1 MNRYL
6 ARILVAGLVLSI
18 SPFGLSVI
26 AQEAEEPDTAGE
38 ESAEAAE
45 EATYGDEITV
55 TSRRRVETVQDV
67 PFSVVA
73 QTGETLRSRG
83 ADNIEDIS
91 ANVAGFSVQNLGP
104 GQSQVAMRGVAS
116 GQIARDQPGV
126 KEQVGIYLDD
136 SVISLSLF
144 TPDIDLFDMNRVE
157 VLRGPQGTLFGSGS
171 LSGTVRYITNQP
183 ELGVTES
190 IAEFTVNSVEQGGIG
205 GNVKVMGNIP
215 LGDTA
220 ALRIATYHTNYGGFM
235 DAVQPDLTV
244 DTNVN
249 SGERTGVRAAIRFEP
264 NERLTVTPRIIYQE
278 VNMDGWNRIDDY
290 NILGNPFTTTR
301 PAVSLGE
308 RQLFTQFE
316 EPFTDEFLLVD
327 LNIEY
332 DFDDVT
338 LTSITSYTDRDVLV
352 VRDATALTSSITVGS
367 FGFAQSLASIDAPLD
382 DATTAEVLTQELR
395 LSGTRDQVQWLI
407 GGFYSTIDRVYGQT
421 LFVNGFTEAAFA
433 VDPDFAAGN
442 GLPFPGTVVP
452 TPDHLFFSGLTYD
465 FDQLALFGE
474 LTYAVN
480 DRFELTGGLRWYDF
494 EEKRTQVFD
503 GLFAGFVE
511 IPGTSTADG
520 IVPRVILSYEL
531 NDDTNLYAQASKGFR
546 LGGINDQINEP
557 LCTPEDLITFGGRP
571 SFENETVW
579 NYEVGSKSTVMGGR
593 GIFNIA
599 AFLMDITDL
608 QATVTAG
615 SCSSR
620 LVFNVPEAE
629 SKGLELEFAAA
640 PNSSFDFAI
649 SASYTDSTVQSEAAG
664 SISGISPGNRLPTV
678 PEFQGAAAATYQW
691 QINSDRLAYLTGVYQ
706 HVGSRFTSIG
716 DFADGF
722 GTVNLLSFGA
732 NTIGGPLT
740 QDTFTFNPELPA
752 YDILNLR
759 LGIATDKWDM
769 ALFINNLT
777 DEIAFLA
784 LDQERGTRARVGYLT
799 NQPRTF
805 GINARV
811 NF

>member
-1 MNRYL
+1 
-6 ARILVAGLVLSI
+6 
-18 SPFGLSVI
+18 
-26 AQEAEEPDTAGE
+26 
-38 ESAEAAE
+38 
-45 EATYGDEITV
+45 
-55 TSRRRVETVQDV
+55 
-67 PFSVVA
+67 
-73 QTGETLRSRG
+73 
-83 ADNIEDIS
+83 
-91 ANVAGFSVQNLGP
+91 
-104 GQSQVAMRGVAS
+104 
-116 GQIARDQPGV
+116 
-126 KEQVGIYLDD
+126 
-136 SVISLSLF
+136 
-144 TPDIDLFDMNRVE
+144 
-157 VLRGPQGTLFGSGS
+157 
-171 LSGTVRYITNQP
+171 
-183 ELGVTES
+183 
-190 IAEFTVNSVEQGGIG
+190 
-205 GNVKVMGNIP
+205 
-215 LGDTA
+215 
-220 ALRIATYHTNYGGFM
+220 
-235 DAVQPDLTV
+235 
-244 DTNVN
+244 
-249 SGERTGVRAAIRFEP
+249 
-264 NERLTVTPRIIYQE
+264 YQE

-301 PAVSLGE
+301 PAVDLGE

-332 DFDDVT
+332 DFGDVT

-352 VRDATALTSSITVGS
+352 VRDAGALTHSITVGS

-395 LSGTRDQVQWLI
+395 LSGIRDQVQWLV

-421 LFVNGFTEAAFA
+421 LFVNGFTAAAFA
-433 VDPDFAAGN
+433 EDPDFAADN
-442 GLPFPGTVVP
+442 GLPFQGTVVP

-465 FDQLALFGE
+465 FEQLALFGE

-531 NDDTNLYAQASKGFR
+531 NDDTNLYALASKGFR

-599 AFLMDITDL
+599 AFLMDISDL

-649 SASYTDSTVQSEAAG
+649 SASYTDSEVQSEAAG